1 MSPRIETVASFA
13 KGLDVIRSFGA
24 DARRQ
29 TITDVAGRTGMTRAG
44 ARRFL
49 HTLVEAGYARSD
61 GKHFELTARILELG
75 NAYISGLSE
84 LETVRDILQDLTREL
99 GESASA
105 ATLDGP
111 DIIYVAR
118 SPARH
123 RLMSIGLAVGTRL
136 PAHATSMGQAL
147 LAQLSQ
153 NEFDRFMKETRL
165 EALTPHTLTSREAL
179 RARLAEVRERG
190 FAMVSEELDLGV
202 RSIAMAIPGRP
213 ANARLAVNLS
223 AQAARVDAETMVAD
237 YLPAL
242 KRAAAQIA
250 MGGAAR

>member
-1 MSPRIETVASFA
+1 MASRIETVASFA

-24 DARRQ
+24 EARHQ
-29 TITDVAGRTGMTRAG
+29 TITDVATRTGMTRAG

-61 GKHFELTARILELG
+61 GKHFELTARVLELG
-75 NAYISGLSE
+75 NAYISGMSE

-123 RLMSIGLAVGTRL
+123 RLLTIGIAVGTRL

-153 NEFDRFMKETRL
+153 NEFDRFMKETKL
-165 EALTPHTLTSREAL
+165 EALTAETLTTREAL
-179 RARLAEVRERG
+179 RERLALVRDRG
-190 FAMVSEELDLGV
+190 FALVSEELEIGV
-202 RSIAMAIPGRP
+202 RSVAVAIPGRP
-213 ANARLAVNLS
+213 GNARLALNLS
-223 AQAARVDAETMVAD
+223 AQAGRVSESEMIDRF
-237 YLPAL
+237 LPQL
-242 KRAAAQIA
+242 QRAAAQVA
-250 MGGAAR
+250 MGAAAR

>member
-1 MSPRIETVASFA
+1 MPPRIETVASFA

-29 TITDVAGRTGMTRAG
+29 TITDVAARTGMTRAG

-49 HTLVEAGYARSD
+49 HTLVEEGYARSD
-61 GKHFELTARILELG
+61 GKHFELTARCLELG
-75 NAYISGLSE
+75 NAYISGMSE

-123 RLMSIGLAVGTRL
+123 RLIAMGIAVGTRL

-153 NEFDRFMKETRL
+153 NEFDRFMKESRMERL
-165 EALTPHTLTSREAL
+165 TERTLTTRETL

-190 FAMVSEELDLGV
+190 HAMVSEEFEVGV
-202 RSIAMAIPGRP
+202 RSLAVAIPGRP
-213 ANARLAVNLS
+213 ANARLAINLTAHAGRIS
-223 AQAARVDAETMVAD
+223 EAEMLANFLPPLRQAASRLAMG
-237 YLPAL
+237 
-242 KRAAAQIA
+242 AAAD
-250 MGGAAR
+250 

>member
-1 MSPRIETVASFA
+1 MPARIETVASFA
-13 KGLDVIRSFGA
+13 KGLDVIRSFGV

-29 TITDVAGRTGMTRAG
+29 TITEVAARTGMTRAG

-49 HTLVEAGYARSD
+49 HTLVEEGYARSD
-61 GKHFELTARILELG
+61 GKHFELTARVLELG
-75 NAYISGLSE
+75 NAYISGMTE

-123 RLMSIGLAVGTRL
+123 RLMTIGLAVGTRL
-136 PAHATSMGQAL
+136 PAHATSMGQAI

-153 NEFDRFMKETRL
+153 NEFDRFMKESKL
-165 EALTPHTLTSREAL
+165 EKLTERTLTSRETL
-179 RARLAEVRERG
+179 RARLAEIREQG
-190 FAMVSEELDLGV
+190 YAVVSEELEVGV
-202 RSIAMAIPGRP
+202 RSIAVAISGRP
-213 ANARLAVNLS
+213 ANARLAINIS
-223 AQAARVDAETMVAD
+223 AQAGRIGTEEMVATF
-237 YLPAL
+237 LPHL
-242 KRAAAQIA
+242 KRAAAQIG
-250 MGGAAR
+250 MGAAR

>member
-1 MSPRIETVASFA
+1 MPARIETVASFA

-24 DARRQ
+24 EARRQ
-29 TITDVAGRTGMTRAG
+29 TITEVAARTGMTRAG

-49 HTLVEAGYARSD
+49 HTLVEGGYARSD
-61 GKHFELTARILELG
+61 GKHFELTARVLELG
-75 NAYISGLSE
+75 NAYISGMTE
-84 LETVRDILQDLTREL
+84 LEAVRDILQDLTREL

-123 RLMSIGLAVGTRL
+123 RLMTIGLAVGTRL

-153 NEFDRFMKETRL
+153 NEFDRFMKESKL
-165 EALTPHTLTSREAL
+165 EKLTEKTLTSREAI
-179 RARLAEVRERG
+179 RARLAQVREQG
-190 FAMVSEELDLGV
+190 HAVVSEELEIGV
-202 RSIAMAIPGRP
+202 RSIAVAIPGRP
-213 ANARLAVNLS
+213 ANARLAINLS
-223 AQAARVDAETMVAD
+223 AQAGRISSEEMVATF
-237 YLPAL
+237 LPHL

-250 MGGAAR
+250 MGAAR

>member
-1 MSPRIETVASFA
+1 MPPRIETVASFA

-29 TITDVAGRTGMTRAG
+29 TITEVAARTGMTRAG

-61 GKHFELTARILELG
+61 GKHFELTARVLELG
-75 NAYISGLSE
+75 NAYISGMTE
-84 LETVRDILQDLTREL
+84 LEAVRDILQDLTREL

-123 RLMSIGLAVGTRL
+123 RLMTIGLAVGTRL
-136 PAHATSMGQAL
+136 PAHATSMGQAI
-147 LAQLSQ
+147 LAQLSL
-153 NEFDRFMKETRL
+153 NEFDRFMKESRL
-165 EALTPHTLTSREAL
+165 EKLTEKTLTTREAL
-179 RARLAEVRERG
+179 RARLSQVREQG
-190 FAMVSEELDLGV
+190 YAVVSEELEIGV
-202 RSIAMAIPGRP
+202 RSIAVAIPGRP
-213 ANARLAVNLS
+213 SNARLAINIS
-223 AQAARVDAETMVAD
+223 AQAGRISTEEMVTSF
-237 YLPAL
+237 LPL
-242 KRAAAQIA
+242 LERAAAQIA
-250 MGGAAR
+250 MGAAR

>member
-1 MSPRIETVASFA
+1 MPARIETVASFA
-13 KGLDVIRSFGA
+13 KGLDVIRSFGV

-29 TITDVAGRTGMTRAG
+29 TITEVAARTGMTRAG

-49 HTLVEAGYARSD
+49 HTLVEEGYARSD
-61 GKHFELTARILELG
+61 GKHFELTARVLELG
-75 NAYISGLSE
+75 NAYISGMTE

-123 RLMSIGLAVGTRL
+123 RLMTIGLAVGTRL
-136 PAHATSMGQAL
+136 PAHATSMGQAI

-153 NEFDRFMKETRL
+153 NEFDRFMKESKL
-165 EALTPHTLTSREAL
+165 EKLTERTLTSREAL
-179 RARLAEVRERG
+179 RARLAEIREQG
-190 FAMVSEELDLGV
+190 YAVVSEELEVGV
-202 RSIAMAIPGRP
+202 RSIAVAIPGRP
-213 ANARLAVNLS
+213 ANARLAINIS
-223 AQAARVDAETMVAD
+223 AQAGRIGSQEMVATF
-237 YLPAL
+237 LPHL

-250 MGGAAR
+250 MGAAR

>member
-1 MSPRIETVASFA
+1 MPPRIETVASFA

-29 TITDVAGRTGMTRAG
+29 TITEVAARTGMTRAG

-49 HTLVEAGYARSD
+49 HTLVEEGYARSD
-61 GKHFELTARILELG
+61 GKHFELTARMLELG
-75 NAYISGLSE
+75 NAYISGMTE

-99 GESASA
+99 GETASA

-111 DIIYVAR
+111 DVIYVAR

-123 RLMSIGLAVGTRL
+123 RLMTIGIAVGSRL

-147 LAQLSQ
+147 LAELSQ
-153 NEFDRFMKETRL
+153 NEFDRFMKASRL
-165 EALTPHTLTSREAL
+165 DGLTQKTLTTREAL

-190 FAMVSEELDLGV
+190 YAVVSEELEIGV
-202 RSIAMAIPGRP
+202 RGLAVAVPHRP
-213 ANARLAVNLS
+213 ANARLAINLTAHAGRIS
-223 AQAARVDAETMVAD
+223 EAEMIETFLPPLRRAAARVS
-237 YLPAL
+237 
-242 KRAAAQIA
+242 
-250 MGGAAR
+250 MGGGAE

>member
-1 MSPRIETVASFA
+1 MPARIETVASFA
-13 KGLDVIRSFGA
+13 KGLDVIRSFGV

-29 TITDVAGRTGMTRAG
+29 TITEVAARTGLTRAG

-49 HTLVEAGYARSD
+49 HTLVEEGYARSD
-61 GKHFELTARILELG
+61 GKHFELTARVLELG
-75 NAYISGLSE
+75 NAYISGMTE

-123 RLMSIGLAVGTRL
+123 RLMTIGLAVGTRL
-136 PAHATSMGQAL
+136 PAHATSMGQAI

-153 NEFDRFMKETRL
+153 NEFDRFMKESKL
-165 EALTPHTLTSREAL
+165 EKLTERTLTSRETL
-179 RARLAEVRERG
+179 RARLAEIREQG
-190 FAMVSEELDLGV
+190 YAVVSEELEVGV
-202 RSIAMAIPGRP
+202 RSIAVAISGRP
-213 ANARLAVNLS
+213 ANARLAINIS
-223 AQAARVDAETMVAD
+223 AQAGRIGTEEMVATF
-237 YLPAL
+237 LPHL
-242 KRAAAQIA
+242 KRAAAQIG
-250 MGGAAR
+250 MGAAR

>member
-1 MSPRIETVASFA
+1 MAPRIETVASFA
-13 KGLDVIRSFGA
+13 KGLDVVRSFGGE
-24 DARRQ
+24 ARRQ
-29 TITDVAGRTGMTRAG
+29 TITDVAARTGMTRAG

-49 HTLVEAGYARSD
+49 HTLVEEGYARCD
-61 GKHFELTARILELG
+61 GKYFELTARVLELG
-75 NAYISGLSE
+75 NAYISGMTE

-105 ATLDGP
+105 ATLDGA

-123 RLMSIGLAVGTRL
+123 RLMTLGLAVGTRL
-136 PAHATSMGQAL
+136 PAHATSMGQVL

-153 NEFDRFMKETRL
+153 NEFDRFMKESRL
-165 EALTPHTLTSREAL
+165 EALTDRTLTSREAI

-190 FAMVSEELDLGV
+190 FALVSEELELGV
-202 RSIAMAIPGRP
+202 RAIAVAIPGRP
-213 ANARLAVNLS
+213 ANHRLAINLS
-223 AQAARVDAETMVAD
+223 AQAARISVEEMEATF
-237 YLPAL
+237 LGPL

-250 MGGAAR
+250 MGVAR

>member
-1 MSPRIETVASFA
+1 MASRIETVASFA

-24 DARRQ
+24 EARRQ
-29 TITDVAGRTGMTRAG
+29 TITDVATRTGMTRAG

-61 GKHFELTARILELG
+61 GKHFELTARVLELG
-75 NAYISGLSE
+75 NAYISGMSE

-123 RLMSIGLAVGTRL
+123 RLLAIGIAVGTRL
-136 PAHATSMGQAL
+136 PAHATSMGQVL

-153 NEFDRFMKETRL
+153 NEFDRFMKESKL
-165 EALTPHTLTSREAL
+165 EALTPCTLTSREAI
-179 RARLAEVRERG
+179 RARLTQVRERG
-190 FAMVSEELDLGV
+190 FALVSEELEVGV
-202 RSIAMAIPGRP
+202 RSIAVAITGRP
-213 ANARLAVNLS
+213 GNARLALNLS
-223 AQAARVDAETMVAD
+223 AQAGRVSEVEMIERF
-237 YLPAL
+237 LPPL
-242 KRAAAQIA
+242 QRAAAQVA

>member
-1 MSPRIETVASFA
+1 MPARIETVASFA
-13 KGLDVIRSFGA
+13 KGLDVIRSFGV

-29 TITDVAGRTGMTRAG
+29 TITEVAARTGMTRAG

-49 HTLVEAGYARSD
+49 HTLVEEGYARSD
-61 GKHFELTARILELG
+61 GKHFELTARVLELG
-75 NAYISGLSE
+75 NAYISGMTE

-123 RLMSIGLAVGTRL
+123 RLMTIGLAVGTRL
-136 PAHATSMGQAL
+136 PAHATSMGQAI

-153 NEFDRFMKETRL
+153 NEFDRFMKESKL
-165 EALTPHTLTSREAL
+165 EKLTERTLTSREAL
-179 RARLAEVRERG
+179 RTRLAEIREQG
-190 FAMVSEELDLGV
+190 YAVVSEELEVGV
-202 RSIAMAIPGRP
+202 RSIAVAIPGRP
-213 ANARLAVNLS
+213 ANARLAINIS
-223 AQAARVDAETMVAD
+223 AQAGRIGSEEMVATF
-237 YLPAL
+237 LPHL
-242 KRAAAQIA
+242 KRAAAQIG
-250 MGGAAR
+250 MGATR

>member
-1 MSPRIETVASFA
+1 MAPRIETVASFA
-13 KGLDVIRSFGA
+13 KGLDVIRSFGV

-29 TITDVAGRTGMTRAG
+29 TITEVAARTGMTRAG

-49 HTLVEAGYARSD
+49 HTLVESGYARTD
-61 GKHFELTARILELG
+61 GKHFELTARVLELG
-75 NAYISGLSE
+75 NAYISGMSE

-123 RLMSIGLAVGTRL
+123 RLMSIGLSVGTRL

-153 NEFDRFMKETRL
+153 NEFDRFMRETKL

-179 RARLAEVRERG
+179 RTRLAEVRERG
-190 FAMVSEELDLGV
+190 YALVNEELDLGV
-202 RSIAMAIPGRP
+202 RSIAVAIPGRP

-223 AQAARVDAETMVAD
+223 AQAARVDATTMVEAF
-237 YLPAL
+237 LPAL
-242 KRAAAQIA
+242 SRAAARIA